1 MALEATRGH
10 LTAPKAGTSPEP
22 ADKAPEVRA
31 KGRAV
36 EGPARAAA
44 EDNRERPLAQAL
56 MDRADPET
64 VKALG
69 RGMGKATATRAAP
82 GRINP
87 TASL

>member
-1 MALEATRGH
+1 
-10 LTAPKAGTSPEP
+10 
-22 ADKAPEVRA
+22 
-31 KGRAV
+31 V
-36 EGPARAAA
+36 EGPAKAAA

-56 MDRADPET
+56 RDRADPEM